1 MRECLQSLVKIFKF
15 YAIIAPYRLCADY
28 GCIIAGFFHSSFEAC
43 HNTTKELGEIM
54 QLLHL
59 KEKLLEIISD
69 YDKIEN
75 EFKVQVD
82 SLASLQLENEKLKEE
97 LSNTAN
103 VENLKDSQEFKDL
116 TESNQMLEATT
127 LRVTQENEVLRAE
140 LEKIKS
146 GKVVANES
154 EDIQELKSRLET
166 ARNIFKNQKSKIES
180 LELDIKRAKEYSEI
194 KEKEAEQLQVK
205 IKELEFK
212 SSNNINGLPF
222 SLNEF
227 LDKCNNFLNPRQREK
242 VGEIL
247 KAFSKDLVECYKS
260 DSKQQKQKTSISTA
274 GNFQESI
281 LKQEELPF

>member
-1 MRECLQSLVKIFKF
+1 M
-15 YAIIAPYRLCADY
+15 PDY
-28 GCIIAGFFHSSFEAC
+28 DCIIAGFFHSSFEAC
-43 HNTTKELGEIM
+43 YNTTKELGEIM

-116 TESNQMLEATT
+116 AESNQMLEATT

-146 GKVVANES
+146 GNES
-154 EDIQELKSRLET
+154 EDIKELKSRLET

-180 LELDIKRAKEYSEI
+180 LELDIK
-194 KEKEAEQLQVK
+194 QLQVK
-205 IKELEFK
+205 IKELESK
-212 SSNNINGLPF
+212 SSANNINGLPF

-227 LDKCNNFLNPRQREK
+227 LNKALPMCNNFLNPRQREK

-274 GNFQESI
+274 GNFQEST

>member
-1 MRECLQSLVKIFKF
+1 
-15 YAIIAPYRLCADY
+15 
-28 GCIIAGFFHSSFEAC
+28 
-43 HNTTKELGEIM
+43 M

-116 TESNQMLEATT
+116 AESNQMLEATT

-180 LELDIKRAKEYSEI
+180 LELNIKRAKEYS
-194 KEKEAEQLQVK
+194 EQLQVK
-205 IKELEFK
+205 IKELESK
-212 SSNNINGLPF
+212 SSANNINGLPF

-227 LDKCNNFLNPRQREK
+227 LDKALPMCNNFLNPRQREK

-274 GNFQESI
+274 GNFQEST

>member
-1 MRECLQSLVKIFKF
+1 
-15 YAIIAPYRLCADY
+15 
-28 GCIIAGFFHSSFEAC
+28 
-43 HNTTKELGEIM
+43 M

-116 TESNQMLEATT
+116 AESNQMLEATT

-180 LELDIKRAKEYSEI
+180 LELNIKRAKEY
-194 KEKEAEQLQVK
+194 AEQLQVK
-205 IKELEFK
+205 IKELESK
-212 SSNNINGLPF
+212 SSANNINGLPF

-227 LDKCNNFLNPRQREK
+227 LDKALPMCNNFLNPRQREK

-274 GNFQESI
+274 GNFQEST

>member
-1 MRECLQSLVKIFKF
+1 
-15 YAIIAPYRLCADY
+15 
-28 GCIIAGFFHSSFEAC
+28 
-43 HNTTKELGEIM
+43 M

-69 YDKIEN
+69 YDKLEN

-82 SLASLQLENEKLKEE
+82 SLTSLQLENEKLKEE

-116 TESNQMLEATT
+116 TESNQMLEANA

-154 EDIQELKSRLET
+154 NESEDIKELKGRLET

-180 LELDIKRAKEYSEI
+180 LESDIKRVKEYSEI

-205 IKELEFK
+205 IKELESK
-212 SSNNINGLPF
+212 SSANNINGLPF
-222 SLNEF
+222 SLDEF
-227 LDKCNNFLNPRQREK
+227 LNKALPMCNNFLNPRQREK

-274 GNFQESI
+274 VQEPT

>member
-1 MRECLQSLVKIFKF
+1 M
-15 YAIIAPYRLCADY
+15 PDY
-28 GCIIAGFFHSSFEAC
+28 DCIIAGFFHSSFEAC
-43 HNTTKELGEIM
+43 YNTTKELGEIM

-59 KEKLLEIISD
+59 KEKLLKIISD

-82 SLASLQLENEKLKEE
+82 SLTSLQLENEKLKEE

-116 TESNQMLEATT
+116 AESNQMLEATT

-140 LEKIKS
+140 LEK
-146 GKVVANES
+146 
-154 EDIQELKSRLET
+154 LKSRLET

-180 LELDIKRAKEYSEI
+180 LELDIK
-194 KEKEAEQLQVK
+194 QLQVK

-212 SSNNINGLPF
+212 SSANNINGLPF

-227 LDKCNNFLNPRQREK
+227 LNKALPMCNNFLNPRQREK

-274 GNFQESI
+274 GNFQEST

>member
-1 MRECLQSLVKIFKF
+1 MR
-15 YAIIAPYRLCADY
+15 
-28 GCIIAGFFHSSFEAC
+28 
-43 HNTTKELGEIM
+43 
-54 QLLHL
+54 LLHL

-146 GKVVANES
+146 
-154 EDIQELKSRLET
+154 RLET

-180 LELDIKRAKEYSEI
+180 LELDIKKVKEYSEI

-212 SSNNINGLPF
+212 SSANNINGLPF

-227 LDKCNNFLNPRQREK
+227 LNKALPMCNDFLNPRQREK

-274 GNFQESI
+274 GNFQEST

>member
-1 MRECLQSLVKIFKF
+1 
-15 YAIIAPYRLCADY
+15 
-28 GCIIAGFFHSSFEAC
+28 
-43 HNTTKELGEIM
+43 M

-205 IKELEFK
+205 IKELESK
-212 SSNNINGLPF
+212 SSANNINGLPF

-227 LDKCNNFLNPRQREK
+227 LDKALPILNPRQREK

-274 GNFQESI
+274 GNFQEST

>member
-1 MRECLQSLVKIFKF
+1 MR
-15 YAIIAPYRLCADY
+15 
-28 GCIIAGFFHSSFEAC
+28 
-43 HNTTKELGEIM
+43 
-54 QLLHL
+54 LLHL

-146 GKVVANES
+146 
-154 EDIQELKSRLET
+154 RLET

-180 LELDIKRAKEYSEI
+180 LELDIK
-194 KEKEAEQLQVK
+194 QLQVK

-212 SSNNINGLPF
+212 SSANNINGLPF

-227 LDKCNNFLNPRQREK
+227 LNKALPMCNNFLNPRQREK

-274 GNFQESI
+274 GNFQESN

>member
-1 MRECLQSLVKIFKF
+1 
-15 YAIIAPYRLCADY
+15 
-28 GCIIAGFFHSSFEAC
+28 
-43 HNTTKELGEIM
+43 M

-154 EDIQELKSRLET
+154 EDIQELKSKLET

-180 LELDIKRAKEYSEI
+180 LELDIKRAKEYSET

-205 IKELEFK
+205 IKELESK
-212 SSNNINGLPF
+212 SSANNINGLPF

-227 LDKCNNFLNPRQREK
+227 LDKALPMCNNFLNPRQREK

-274 GNFQESI
+274 GNFQEPT

>member
-1 MRECLQSLVKIFKF
+1 
-15 YAIIAPYRLCADY
+15 
-28 GCIIAGFFHSSFEAC
+28 
-43 HNTTKELGEIM
+43 M

-82 SLASLQLENEKLKEE
+82 SLTSLQLENEKLKEE

-154 EDIQELKSRLET
+154 EDIQELHSKLET

-205 IKELEFK
+205 IKELESK
-212 SSNNINGLPF
+212 NNINGLPF

-227 LDKCNNFLNPRQREK
+227 LDKALPMCNNVLNPRQREK

-247 KAFSKDLVECYKS
+247 KSFSQDLVECYKS

-274 GNFQESI
+274 GNFQEST

>member
-1 MRECLQSLVKIFKF
+1 
-15 YAIIAPYRLCADY
+15 
-28 GCIIAGFFHSSFEAC
+28 
-43 HNTTKELGEIM
+43 M

-82 SLASLQLENEKLKEE
+82 SLTSLQLENEKLKEE

-180 LELDIKRAKEYSEI
+180 LELDIKRAKEYSET

-205 IKELEFK
+205 IKELESK
-212 SSNNINGLPF
+212 SSANNINGLPF

-227 LDKCNNFLNPRQREK
+227 LDKALPILNPRQREK

-274 GNFQESI
+274 GNFQEPT

>member
-1 MRECLQSLVKIFKF
+1 
-15 YAIIAPYRLCADY
+15 
-28 GCIIAGFFHSSFEAC
+28 
-43 HNTTKELGEIM
+43 M

-82 SLASLQLENEKLKEE
+82 SFTSLQLENEKLKEE

-116 TESNQMLEATT
+116 AESNQMLEATT

-180 LELDIKRAKEYSEI
+180 LELNIKT

-212 SSNNINGLPF
+212 SSANNINGLPF

-227 LDKCNNFLNPRQREK
+227 LDKALPMCNNFLNPRQREK

-274 GNFQESI
+274 GNFQEST

>member
-1 MRECLQSLVKIFKF
+1 
-15 YAIIAPYRLCADY
+15 
-28 GCIIAGFFHSSFEAC
+28 
-43 HNTTKELGEIM
+43 M

-116 TESNQMLEATT
+116 AESNQMLEATT

-180 LELDIKRAKEYSEI
+180 LELDIKT

-205 IKELEFK
+205 IKELESK
-212 SSNNINGLPF
+212 SSANNINGLPF

-227 LDKCNNFLNPRQREK
+227 LDKALPMCNNFLNPRQREK

-274 GNFQESI
+274 GNFQEPT

>member
-1 MRECLQSLVKIFKF
+1 
-15 YAIIAPYRLCADY
+15 
-28 GCIIAGFFHSSFEAC
+28 
-43 HNTTKELGEIM
+43 M

-154 EDIQELKSRLET
+154 DDIQELKSRLET

-205 IKELEFK
+205 IKELESK
-212 SSNNINGLPF
+212 SSANNINGLPF

-227 LDKCNNFLNPRQREK
+227 LDKALPILNPRQREK

-274 GNFQESI
+274 GNFQEST

>member
-1 MRECLQSLVKIFKF
+1 
-15 YAIIAPYRLCADY
+15 
-28 GCIIAGFFHSSFEAC
+28 
-43 HNTTKELGEIM
+43 M

-82 SLASLQLENEKLKEE
+82 SLTSLQLENEKLKEE

-140 LEKIKS
+140 LEKLKS

-154 EDIQELKSRLET
+154 EDIRELKSRLET

-180 LELDIKRAKEYSEI
+180 LESDIKRVKEYSEI

-212 SSNNINGLPF
+212 SANNINGLPF
-222 SLNEF
+222 SLDEF
-227 LDKCNNFLNPRQREK
+227 LNKALPMCNNFLNPRQREK

-247 KAFSKDLVECYKS
+247 KAFSKDLMECYKS
-260 DSKQQKQKTSISTA
+260 DSKPQKQKTSISTA
-274 GNFQESI
+274 GNFEPT

>member
-1 MRECLQSLVKIFKF
+1 
-15 YAIIAPYRLCADY
+15 
-28 GCIIAGFFHSSFEAC
+28 
-43 HNTTKELGEIM
+43 M

-116 TESNQMLEATT
+116 AESNQMLEATT

-154 EDIQELKSRLET
+154 EIQELKSKLET

-180 LELDIKRAKEYSEI
+180 LELDIKRVKEYSET

-205 IKELEFK
+205 IKELESK
-212 SSNNINGLPF
+212 SSANNINGLPF

-227 LDKCNNFLNPRQREK
+227 LDKALPMCNNFLNPRQREK

-274 GNFQESI
+274 GNFQEPT

>member
-1 MRECLQSLVKIFKF
+1 
-15 YAIIAPYRLCADY
+15 
-28 GCIIAGFFHSSFEAC
+28 
-43 HNTTKELGEIM
+43 M

-154 EDIQELKSRLET
+154 EDIKELKSRLET

-180 LELDIKRAKEYSEI
+180 LESDIKKVKEYSEI

-205 IKELEFK
+205 IKELESK
-212 SSNNINGLPF
+212 SANNINGLPF

-227 LDKCNNFLNPRQREK
+227 LDKALPMCNNFLNPRQREK

-274 GNFQESI
+274 GNFQESN

>member
-1 MRECLQSLVKIFKF
+1 
-15 YAIIAPYRLCADY
+15 
-28 GCIIAGFFHSSFEAC
+28 
-43 HNTTKELGEIM
+43 M

-82 SLASLQLENEKLKEE
+82 SLTSLQLENEKLKEE

-116 TESNQMLEATT
+116 TESNQMLEANA

-154 EDIQELKSRLET
+154 NESEDIKELKGRLET

-180 LELDIKRAKEYSEI
+180 LESDIKRVKEYSEI

-205 IKELEFK
+205 IKELESK
-212 SSNNINGLPF
+212 SSANNINELPF
-222 SLNEF
+222 SLDEF
-227 LDKCNNFLNPRQREK
+227 LNKALPMCNNFLNPRQREK

-260 DSKQQKQKTSISTA
+260 DSKPQKQKTSISTA
-274 GNFQESI
+274 GNFQDQT

>member
-1 MRECLQSLVKIFKF
+1 
-15 YAIIAPYRLCADY
+15 
-28 GCIIAGFFHSSFEAC
+28 
-43 HNTTKELGEIM
+43 M

-82 SLASLQLENEKLKEE
+82 SLTSLQLENEKLKEE

-116 TESNQMLEATT
+116 TESNQMLEANT

-140 LEKIKS
+140 LEKLKS

-154 EDIQELKSRLET
+154 EDIRELKSRLET

-180 LELDIKRAKEYSEI
+180 LESDIKRVKEYSEI

-212 SSNNINGLPF
+212 SANNINGLPF

-227 LDKCNNFLNPRQREK
+227 LDKALPMCNNFLNPRQREK

-247 KAFSKDLVECYKS
+247 KAFSKDLMECYKS

-274 GNFQESI
+274 GNFQDQT

>member
-1 MRECLQSLVKIFKF
+1 MR
-15 YAIIAPYRLCADY
+15 
-28 GCIIAGFFHSSFEAC
+28 
-43 HNTTKELGEIM
+43 
-54 QLLHL
+54 LLHL

-82 SLASLQLENEKLKEE
+82 SLTSLQLENEKLKEE

-146 GKVVANES
+146 
-154 EDIQELKSRLET
+154 RLET

-180 LELDIKRAKEYSEI
+180 LESDIKKVKEYSEI

-205 IKELEFK
+205 IKELE
-212 SSNNINGLPF
+212 SANNINGLPF

-227 LDKCNNFLNPRQREK
+227 LDKALPMCNNFLNPRQREK

-274 GNFQESI
+274 GNFQEST

>member
-1 MRECLQSLVKIFKF
+1 M
-15 YAIIAPYRLCADY
+15 PDY
-28 GCIIAGFFHSSFEAC
+28 DCIIAGFFHSSFEAC
-43 HNTTKELGEIM
+43 YNTTKELGEIM

-82 SLASLQLENEKLKEE
+82 SLTSLQLENEKLKEE

-146 GKVVANES
+146 
-154 EDIQELKSRLET
+154 RLET

-180 LELDIKRAKEYSEI
+180 LELDIK
-194 KEKEAEQLQVK
+194 QLQVK
-205 IKELEFK
+205 IKELE
-212 SSNNINGLPF
+212 SANNINGLPF

-227 LDKCNNFLNPRQREK
+227 LNKALPMCNNFLNPRQREK

-274 GNFQESI
+274 GNFQEST

>member
-1 MRECLQSLVKIFKF
+1 MR
-15 YAIIAPYRLCADY
+15 
-28 GCIIAGFFHSSFEAC
+28 
-43 HNTTKELGEIM
+43 
-54 QLLHL
+54 LLHL

-154 EDIQELKSRLET
+154 EDIKELKSRLET

-180 LELDIKRAKEYSEI
+180 LELDIK
-194 KEKEAEQLQVK
+194 QLQVK
-205 IKELEFK
+205 IKELESK
-212 SSNNINGLPF
+212 SSANNINGLPF

-227 LDKCNNFLNPRQREK
+227 LNKALPMCNNFLNPRQREK

-274 GNFQESI
+274 GNFQEST